1 MKHRIRR
8 IGVLKAATIGGI
20 AYAAMSLLFV
30 PLMLF
35 FIVASR
41 SMAPEVAYGGGDWLM
56 GPAFLLL
63 APLIYGILG
72 FITAAIATAVYNL
85 IAMMVGGL
93 EIELEPVP

>member
-8 IGVLKAATIGGI
+8 IAVLKAATIGGI

-35 FIVASR
+35 FVVASR
-41 SMAPEVAYGGGDWLM
+41 SMAPEAAYGGGDWLM

-63 APLIYGILG
+63 APLIYGVIG
-72 FITAAIATAVYNL
+72 FVATALAAAIYNL

-93 EIELEPVP
+93 EIELEPAP